1 VTPILTDHAFEIV
14 THSPAQTTG
23 IGERLGRLL
32 RGGDVI
38 CLQGDLGTGK
48 TCLTQ
53 GIGQG
58 LSVAGT
64 INSPTFVYINEHA
77 PCNDGPYL
85 YHVDLYRIHDFM
97 DALALGIEDYL
108 YGDGV
113 TVIEWAERAL
123 DIIPAERLWITLAYL
138 DYSKRSIQFSAT
150 GERYLEILIDL
161 KRELFSARGPALPG
175 Q

>member
-1 VTPILTDHAFEIV
+1 MTPILTDQAFDIV
-14 THSPAQTTG
+14 THSPTQTTG

-32 RGGDVI
+32 QGGDVV

-58 LSVAGT
+58 LSVEGT

-77 PCNDGPYL
+77 PCDDGPYL

-97 DALALGIEDYL
+97 DALAIGLEDYI

-123 DIIPAERLWITLAYL
+123 DIIPVERLWIKLGYL
-138 DYSKRSIQFSAT
+138 DYSKRSIQFTAT
-150 GERYLEILIDL
+150 GARYDELLVAL
-161 KRELFSARGPALPG
+161 RRELFGPRG
-175 Q
+175 